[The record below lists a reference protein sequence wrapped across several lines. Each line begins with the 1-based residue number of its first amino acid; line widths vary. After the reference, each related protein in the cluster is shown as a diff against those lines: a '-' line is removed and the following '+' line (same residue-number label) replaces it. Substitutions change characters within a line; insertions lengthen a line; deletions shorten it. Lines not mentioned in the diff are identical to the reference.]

1 MTRFIIDIETN
12 GLLPSLTT
20 VHSIV
25 LRNVDDSSV
34 ISCASD
40 RSGLYA
46 SVETGLDYISE
57 ATELIGHNIIKFDF
71 PALKKLYPSLELR
84 SDCKIYDT
92 LVASRLFW
100 PELESVD
107 HARWSHIDRKYIG
120 RHSLAAWGDRL
131 GCAKIKF
138 EGESKETQWDQ
149 WTQSMQ
155 VYCEQDTLVSL
166 KLYEYMISQDA
177 DPRSLELEHKF
188 AEVIAKQEA
197 FGFPFNEKAAYALVN
212 TLRARRAELD
222 EALQEVFPPI
232 VIERWSQK
240 TGKKLKDNVVTFNPA
255 SRQQTAERL
264 TERYPD
270 IKFDKTEKG
279 NPEVNDD
286 VLEAL
291 GEKYPEAKL
300 LAEYQLLNKRLG
312 QIADGKEAWLKHCS
326 VYGDGRIHGEVV
338 TNACISGRCAHK
350 RPNMGQ
356 VPSVGHAFGA
366 ECRALFYAPEG
377 WMLVGADASGLEL
390 RALAAWLAYWDNGEY
405 ASLVSNPESDIHT
418 YNAELFG
425 IYDKNSGPISKA
437 IRDLSKRLIYCILYG
452 GGAKKTGSII
462 SPDKNED
469 QQYREGKKTIDTFYK
484 NLPAIKALKDTI
496 DKKIDAKGYLTG
508 IDGRQLQIRS
518 RHSALNQLLQSTG
531 AITVKKATCI
541 VYEDMV
547 NKGLVFGED
556 WALVA
561 HVHDEIQTLIR
572 PQYVEMYKELAID
585 SFRKAGEYFN
595 LKCPLTGEAK
605 EGKNWMETH

>member
-1 MTRFIIDIETN
+1 MTRFILDIETN

-40 RSGLYA
+40 CSGLYS

-92 LVASRLFW
+92 LIASRLFW

-264 TERYPD
+264 TERYPE
-270 IKFDKTEKG
+270 IKFDRTEKG

-366 ECRALFYAPEG
+366 
-377 WMLVGADASGLEL
+377 
-390 RALAAWLAYWDNGEY
+390 
-405 ASLVSNPESDIHT
+405 
-418 YNAELFG
+418 
-425 IYDKNSGPISKA
+425 
-437 IRDLSKRLIYCILYG
+437 
-452 GGAKKTGSII
+452 
-462 SPDKNED
+462 
-469 QQYREGKKTIDTFYK
+469 
-484 NLPAIKALKDTI
+484 
-496 DKKIDAKGYLTG
+496 
-508 IDGRQLQIRS
+508 
-518 RHSALNQLLQSTG
+518 
-531 AITVKKATCI
+531 
-541 VYEDMV
+541 
-547 NKGLVFGED
+547 
-556 WALVA
+556 
-561 HVHDEIQTLIR
+561 
-572 PQYVEMYKELAID
+572 
-585 SFRKAGEYFN
+585 
-595 LKCPLTGEAK
+595 
-605 EGKNWMETH
+605 

>member
-1 MTRFIIDIETN
+1 MTRFILDIETN

-40 RSGLYA
+40 CSGLYA

-166 KLYEYMISQDA
+166 KLYEYMISQNA

-264 TERYPD
+264 TERYSD

-547 NKGLVFGED
+547 NKGLVFGKD